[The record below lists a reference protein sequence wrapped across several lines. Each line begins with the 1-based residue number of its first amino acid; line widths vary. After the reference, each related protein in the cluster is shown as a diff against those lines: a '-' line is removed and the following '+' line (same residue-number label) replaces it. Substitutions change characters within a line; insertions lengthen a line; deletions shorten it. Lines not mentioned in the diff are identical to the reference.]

1 MLKRQINSVK
11 KESKLT
17 FFLNDEFVFEDDL
30 FISPLDRGFQFG
42 DGVFETI
49 KAVNSVP
56 FRLPQHYERMIS
68 TAKFLDII
76 EVLSLEKVANIISEL
91 IKRNDLINAQIRLT
105 ISSGK
110 EGSSS
115 PTFLVSAKPFKP
127 YPEKLYQDGAII
139 INSKYRKCELTPAAR
154 IKTTSYEENLIL
166 RREAKSLDCL
176 ESVVCNHDNFI
187 CEGSFSNV
195 FAIIDGK
202 VVTPD
207 DDLPILPGVTRQTV
221 IEICKENAIEVMED
235 RFFLEDF
242 LSAEEVF
249 LSSTLMDIMPVIKV
263 LTYPEHDR
271 TSGSALKI
279 NVIGTGKPGPITTK
293 LMKLFEQK
301 INVECGHKK

>member
-1 MLKRQINSVK
+1 MK

-17 FFLNDEFVFEDDL
+17 FFLNDEFVSEGDL

-68 TAKFLDII
+68 ATKFLGII
-76 EVLSLEKVANIISEL
+76 EVLPLEKVADIISEL

-110 EGSSS
+110 EDCSP
-115 PTFLVSAKPFKP
+115 PTFLVSTKPFKP

-166 RREAKSLDCL
+166 RREAKSLGCL
-176 ESVVCNHDNFI
+176 ESVVCNHDNFV

-263 LTYPEHDR
+263 LTYPEPDR
-271 TSGSALKI
+271 TSGSVLKI